1 MTRIKFLKKIMSI
14 ITVLTVVILFINITY
29 ATQINGSATPKPT
42 QQTDSDTNSSSSSA
56 GGETANGA
64 GNINVQPTTDQSAQ
78 NNSSQVQS
86 NTQSNT
92 VPTNSNELN
101 LYSKSSILI
110 DSTTGQILYEHNAYE
125 KLYPASTTKLMTAI
139 LTLENCQ
146 LTDTVT
152 VNPDALKGIPATY
165 TTAAL
170 QPNEQLTVDQ
180 LLHVLLIPSA
190 NDAANVLAFH
200 VAGSIESFATMM
212 NTKVAELGLEHTHF
226 LNPSGMH
233 NEDHYTTAYDLA
245 KLMQYCMKNSTFR
258 TIAGLKF
265 CTVPATN
272 KYGERIFTSTNEL
285 LTLVDNRNVAS
296 NYYYKY
302 AIAGKTGY
310 TTEAKNCLVSV
321 SNKDGFEL
329 ISVILSVGLYPNN
342 ISGKFVE
349 TKSLFNYGYDNYT
362 LRKLR
367 EKDAIA
373 TQVEV
378 GNGTK
383 ETKNLD
389 LLISDDITATIKQS
403 DFNTEFEPEIQINE
417 NLRAPIAQGEVLGKI
432 TYNIDGISYSADLKA
447 SHNVEKSGFMTL
459 LIQIVMAVLILFLLY
474 KLLFDGKNKRKK
486 YNKKYRNYYFR

>member
-1 MTRIKFLKKIMSI
+1 MKLKKLLLTLI
-14 ITVLTVVILFINITY
+14 VLILLLPY
-29 ATQINGSATPKPT
+29 QQINAESESPDITAGAALLM
-42 QQTDSDTNSSSSSA
+42 DSKT
-56 GGETANGA
+56 
-64 GNINVQPTTDQSAQ
+64 IKI
-78 NNSSQVQS
+78 
-86 NTQSNT
+86 
-92 VPTNSNELN
+92 
-101 LYSKSSILI
+101 LYSKN
-110 DSTTGQILYEHNAYE
+110 ENE
-125 KLYPASTTKLMTAI
+125 KMYPASTTKIMTAI
-139 LTLENCQ
+139 LTIENCN
-146 LTDTVT
+146 LDDIVT
-152 VNPDALKGIPATY
+152 VPYDAIATIPSGY
-165 TTAAL
+165 SIAAL
-170 QPNEQLTVDQ
+170 QTGEKLTVNQ
-180 LLHVLLIPSA
+180 LLQLMMVHSA

-200 VAGSIESFATMM
+200 VAGSLESFATMM
-212 NTKVAELGLEHTHF
+212 NTEVAELGLEHTHF

-447 SHNVEKSGFMTL
+447 SHNVEKSGFITL
-459 LIQIVMAVLILFLLY
+459 FIQIVMAVLILFLLY

-486 YNKKYRNYYFR
+486 YNKKYRNYYYR